1 MVAPSAEV
9 VRWQR
14 LVTAALFAG
23 YAGYYFCR
31 ADLTVVSNLLVASAL
46 VDDAGLG
53 RTVALGTISYVCGKA
68 VAGPLADRYGGRAPR
83 PAALLRCP
91 PPPASPCAAP
101 HSRN

>member
-1 MVAPSAEV
+1 MAPSPAEL

-23 YAGYYFCR
+23 DAGYYFCR

-68 VAGPLADRYGGRAPR
+68 VAGPLADRYGGRAPPPC
-83 PAALLRCP
+83 PAPQPAPLASLRCP
-91 PPPASPCAAP
+91 P
-101 HSRN
+101 RN

>member
-1 MVAPSAEV
+1 MAPSPAEV

-68 VAGPLADRYGGRAPR
+68 VAGPLADRYGGRT
-83 PAALLRCP
+83 P
-91 PPPASPCAAP
+91 PTPPTPPCAAP
-101 HSRN
+101 HAAEALRRWQG